1 MDAEVFDI
9 KPKTTFTKIKNHL
22 KENKM
27 GYVMTGV
34 AIGVF
39 ALMQNQR
46 RNFEEFLEEKGIDK
60 LEFYIPE
67 YYNELKNNK

>member
-1 MDAEVFDI
+1 MDAEVIDI
-9 KPKTTFTKIKNHL
+9 KPQTSFTKIKNHL
-22 KENKM
+22 KKNKM
-27 GYVMTGV
+27 AYVMSGV

-46 RNFEEFLEEKGIDK
+46 RNFEQFLEEKGIDK

-67 YYNELKNNK
+67 YYDELKNK